1 MRAVAEEEPAADV
14 HAAGFE
20 VLDLTEQLRAIDDDA
35 VADETELIGME
46 DSGGNEM
53 ELELAK
59 FVDDRVAGV
68 VASRVPG
75 DDIRFLCQ
83 EVYDP
88 ALALVPPLAAHN
100 HYRWHRLT
108 PAWPGL
114 LSRPLPRRAND
125 ENPQGV

>member
-1 MRAVAEEEPAADV
+1 DRPPGGVDAVGHE
-14 HAAGFE
+14 
-20 VLDLTEQLRAIDDDA
+20 EQLRRIEDDA